1 MTSTVCLGLLND
13 IASRKIGPNPES
25 SSSSLLESMDLVRR
39 PMGLVQ
45 LLEEL
50 VLVVAGLPVGSWEPL
65 ELQVVV
71 GLCPMPEM
79 CSLTFPRFGLRLLP
93 TELRQRPVVAVVVV
107 RMLLAVDIA
116 AWLQPRA
123 APPSHFECAA
133 SLVVPAQE
141 CQ

>member
-1 MTSTVCLGLLND
+1 MTGMVCLGLLNG
-13 IASRKIGPNPES
+13 IASRKIVPNPGRS
-25 SSSSLLESMDLVRR
+25 SPSFADSTGLVRR

-50 VLVVAGLPVGSWEPL
+50 VLVVAELPVGSCWPL

-93 TELRQRPVVAVVVV
+93 TELRQYPVVVVVVV
-107 RMLLAVDIA
+107 RMLLAVGVA

-123 APPSHFECAA
+123 VPPSHFESPA
-133 SLVVPAQE
+133 SQVVQAQE
-141 CQ
+141 CR